1 MIHIIQLLKD
11 ENLWKNFLKSVE
23 ISESDK
29 KLHYLHKLAK
39 SSEFNFDIADY
50 NEKQRQLRQI
60 NQQLQ
65 RIQDPLRLEL
75 PVRQQRSKATLD
87 LY

>member
-1 MIHIIQLLKD
+1 MSD
-11 ENLWKNFLKSVE
+11 NFC
-23 ISESDK
+23 ESYG

-39 SSEFNFDIADY
+39 SSEFDFDIEDY
-50 NEKQRQLRQI
+50 NEKQRQLRLV

-75 PVRQQRSKATLD
+75 PIRQQRSKATLD